1 MARQGPQFREKPCLA
16 FLIFIHPPIK
26 TMTHSD
32 LQAGTVYCLKFNG
45 VKIAKGKSID
55 DRFIVEK
62 GARIRIE
69 LLSSASDGIKSLRKS
84 MIRNDVLIN
93 KGSHYELKESY
104 EFDSPSKAASLI
116 LGRQSSSKEW
126 EEEVSWFLIIIGL
139 GFIAVIVYLG
149 VKIFFFG
156 KWVFSFF

>member
-1 MARQGPQFREKPCLA
+1 
-16 FLIFIHPPIK
+16 
-26 TMTHSD
+26 MTHSD
-32 LQAGTVYCLKFNG
+32 LQAGTVYCLKSNG
-45 VKIAKGKSID
+45 VTIAKGKIID

-62 GARIRIE
+62 GARIRID
-69 LLSSASDGIKSLRKS
+69 LLYSASDGIKSLRKS

-93 KGSHYELKESY
+93 KGLYYELKESY

-126 EEEVSWFLIIIGL
+126 EKEVSEASWFSIIIGL

>member
-1 MARQGPQFREKPCLA
+1 
-16 FLIFIHPPIK
+16 
-26 TMTHSD
+26 
-32 LQAGTVYCLKFNG
+32 
-45 VKIAKGKSID
+45 
-55 DRFIVEK
+55 
-62 GARIRIE
+62 
-69 LLSSASDGIKSLRKS
+69 

-126 EEEVSWFLIIIGL
+126 EEEEEKEGEEEVSWFSIIIGL